1 MSDTPQPVQVLMSQ
15 WTEDDLKADPLPA
28 PATNGK
34 PSRPDP
40 RAWLKEAETDIAKA
54 RRDLAR
60 DEAKIAELQARC
72 SQHRVAIRVHEA
84 RAEGAR
90 RGIAA
95 LDAKPRGR
103 KAAEG

>member
-1 MSDTPQPVQVLMSQ
+1 MSDTDTIEFDPPGLAALLDVPDEPTPPV
-15 WTEDDLKADPLPA
+15 
-28 PATNGK
+28 TNGK

-40 RAWLKEAETDIAKA
+40 RTWLKEAENDIAKA

-60 DEAKIAELQARC
+60 DEAKIAELEARC
-72 SQHRVAIRVHEA
+72 SEHRIDIRVHEA
-84 RAEGAR
+84 RADGAR